1 MIEFLLGVD
10 GGGSGT
16 RVRLARAD
24 GVELASG
31 ASGPSALSLG
41 IAAAWAAIDDAAA
54 KAFAEA
60 GLPFPAKSAVAIGL
74 GLAGVHNRQW
84 AAAFIAANAANAGY
98 AELALESDGHTT
110 VLGAHAGQP
119 GAIIALGTG
128 SVGEVKLAD
137 GRHIEMGGWGF
148 PSGDEASGAWM
159 GLRAANHLQQVLD
172 GRMPANAFADA
183 IAGICGAGDGA
194 PAQRRDALQNWLAKA
209 TPTIYAQLARAVL
222 EHGGSD
228 PTARAIL
235 LEAGREVEVLAN
247 ALDPSGALPIALCGG
262 LGAPLRPYL
271 PPAVLQRSVAP
282 QGDSAAGA
290 LRLIRQRLSAE
301 ANQPSSQQPNLQPNL
316 QQNDHPNI
324 KNEFVAESRK

>member
-41 IAAAWAAIDDAAA
+41 IANAWAAVEDAARQ
-54 KAFAEA
+54 AFAAA
-60 GLPFPAKSAVAIGL
+60 GVAPPAPSHIAIGL
-74 GLAGVHNRQW
+74 GMAGVHNRQW
-84 AAAFIAANAANAGY
+84 AADFVAADPGY
-98 AELALESDGHTT
+98 ARIALESDGHTT

-128 SVGEVKLAD
+128 SVGEVKPAD
-137 GRHIEMGGWGF
+137 GPHIEVSGWGF
-148 PSGDEASGAWM
+148 PAGDEASGAWM
-159 GLRAANHLQQVLD
+159 GLRAAGHLQQVLD
-172 GRMPANAFADA
+172 GRMPANAFAADLA
-183 IAGICGAGDGA
+183 LACGAADGA
-194 PAQRRDALQNWLAKA
+194 DAGQARDAVQNWLARA
-209 TPTIYAQLARAVL
+209 TQTQYAQLARAVL
-222 EHGGSD
+222 RHGETN

-235 LEAGREVEVLAN
+235 LAAGLEVERMAN
-247 ALDPSGALPIALCGG
+247 ALDPTGALPIALCGG

-271 PPAVLQRSVAP
+271 PPAILARSVAP

-290 LRLIRQRLSAE
+290 LRLIQQRLT
-301 ANQPSSQQPNLQPNL
+301 
-316 QQNDHPNI
+316 
-324 KNEFVAESRK
+324 R

>member
-24 GVELASG
+24 GIDLATG
-31 ASGPSALSLG
+31 TGGPSALSLG
-41 IAAAWAAIDDAAA
+41 IAGAWAAIDDAAA
-54 KAFAEA
+54 QAFGAA
-60 GLPFPAKSAVAIGL
+60 GLDFPDKSAIAIGL
-74 GLAGVHNRQW
+74 GMAGVHNRQW
-84 AAAFIAANAANAGY
+84 AAAFIAANPGY
-98 AELALESDGHTT
+98 AQLALESDGHTT

-172 GRMPANAFADA
+172 GRMPANAFANA
-183 IAGICGAGDGA
+183 VAQTCGAGGGA
-194 PAQRRDALQNWLAKA
+194 PEQRRDALQNWLAKA
-209 TPTIYAQLARAVL
+209 TQTTYAQLARAVL
-222 EHGGSD
+222 QHGESN
-228 PTARAIL
+228 PTAHAIL

-247 ALDPSGALPIALCGG
+247 ALDASGALPIALCGG

-271 PPAVLQRSVAP
+271 PPAILQRSVAP

-290 LRLIRQRLSAE
+290 LRLIRQRLRV
-301 ANQPSSQQPNLQPNL
+301 QPNEQPND
-316 QQNDHPNI
+316 QPNDQPTND
-324 KNEFVAESRK
+324 NEFVAESRK

>member
-16 RVRLARAD
+16 RVRLARTE
-24 GVELASG
+24 GVELATG
-31 ASGPSALSLG
+31 TSGPSALSLG
-41 IAAAWAAIDDAAA
+41 TAGAWAAIDDAAA
-54 KAFAEA
+54 QAFAAA
-60 GLPFPAKSAVAIGL
+60 GLAFPDKATIAIGL

-84 AAAFIAANAANAGY
+84 AAAFIAANPGY
-98 AELALESDGHTT
+98 AQLALESDGHTT

-128 SVGEVKLAD
+128 SVGEVKLAN

-148 PSGDEASGAWM
+148 PSGDESSGAWM

-172 GRMPANAFADA
+172 GRVPANAFADA
-183 IAGICGAGDGA
+183 VAQACGAGDGA
-194 PAQRRDALQNWLAKA
+194 PDRRRDALQNWLAKA

-222 EHGGSD
+222 HHGESN

-247 ALDPSGALPIALCGG
+247 ALDASGTLPIALCGG
-262 LGAPLRPYL
+262 LGAPLCPYL
-271 PPAVLQRSVAP
+271 PPAILRRAVAP

-290 LRLIRQRLSAE
+290 LRLIQQRLRVQPNE
-301 ANQPSSQQPNLQPNL
+301 QPNNQPI
-316 QQNDHPNI
+316 ND
-324 KNEFVAESRK
+324 NEFVAESRK